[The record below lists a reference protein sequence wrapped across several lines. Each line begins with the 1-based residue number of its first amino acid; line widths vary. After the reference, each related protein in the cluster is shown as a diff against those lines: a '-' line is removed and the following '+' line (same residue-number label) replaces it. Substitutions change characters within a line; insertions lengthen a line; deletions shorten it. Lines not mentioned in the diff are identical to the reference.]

1 MSDFKK
7 TIAKAKASVA
17 KAEND
22 AFLARLEAIEE
33 ILQDAPPYD
42 VLMVCA
48 HALAHATPV
57 CCEKHE
63 DEFTTEFLRAL
74 SDRIAVE
81 REQAAAEADE
91 GDDASPRV
99 H

>member
-1 MSDFKK
+1 MGDFKK
-7 TIAKAKASVA
+7 TIAKAKADVA
-17 KAEND
+17 KAENE

-48 HALAHATPV
+48 HALAHATPI

-63 DEFTTEFLRAL
+63 DEVKTEFLRSL

-81 REQAAAEADE
+81 REQVAAEADQD
-91 GDDASPRV
+91 GDASPRV

>member
-1 MSDFKK
+1 MGDFKK
-7 TIAKAKASVA
+7 TIAKAKAEVA
-17 KAEND
+17 KAENE

-42 VLMVCA
+42 VLMACA

-63 DEFTTEFLRAL
+63 DEFKTEFLRAL

-81 REQAAAEADE
+81 REQVAAESDQD
-91 GDDASPRV
+91 GDASPRV

>member
-1 MSDFKK
+1 MGDFKK
-7 TIAKAKASVA
+7 TIAKAKANVA
-17 KAEND
+17 KAENE

-63 DEFTTEFLRAL
+63 DEFKTEFLRAL

-81 REQAAAEADE
+81 REQADAEADQDGE
-91 GDDASPRV
+91 ASPRV